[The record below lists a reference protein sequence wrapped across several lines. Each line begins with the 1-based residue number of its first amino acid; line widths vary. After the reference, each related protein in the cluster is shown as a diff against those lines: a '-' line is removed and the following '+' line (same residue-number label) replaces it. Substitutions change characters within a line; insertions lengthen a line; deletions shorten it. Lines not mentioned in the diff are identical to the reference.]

1 MKKIIFRCEKDSV
14 AIRYIQLYNIVY
26 SLIED
31 ARPFAA
37 PPLGHIR
44 TEMNIR
50 PKMNEYN
57 EYLFAISGNYTGGTG
72 IKTKNYAR

>member
-1 MKKIIFRCEKDSV
+1 MKKVIFGCEKDSV

-31 ARPFAA
+31 AGPFAA
-37 PPLGHIR
+37 PWGHIR
-44 TEMNIR
+44 TEMNIQ

-57 EYLFAISGNYTGGTG
+57 EYLFAVSGNYTGGTG